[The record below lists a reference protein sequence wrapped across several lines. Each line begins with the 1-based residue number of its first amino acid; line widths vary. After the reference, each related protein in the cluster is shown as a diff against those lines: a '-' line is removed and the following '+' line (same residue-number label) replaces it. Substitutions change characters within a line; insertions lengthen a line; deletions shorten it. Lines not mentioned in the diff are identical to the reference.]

1 MLLLFALRVFCFL
14 SVSLLSLSRLLL
26 LNLNLEKRNSNLQ
39 EARRRAPA
47 DEPKITIDDLR
58 NGSYGKRVE
67 GKRGGGW
74 GKRKSA
80 SSLFHLCRRLFF
92 NPFALLLFLN
102 FSTMKKLLKKQDPA
116 LAGPMLLTSPRSLE
130 ACLEQGIVGFVF
142 LSFSHEGAREQ
153 RRKARRE
160 LTDFFLFPL
169 SPLPSPLSPLS
180 NNNNND
186 DDDANRTRASSTP
199 EARQRPD
206 TPPAAASGPPRQ
218 RSPPLPPR
226 PRPLPSFPL
235 LRRPV
240 PSPQPRRRHSSRPRS
255 PRRWRGSSAS
265 AGRPPVAPRWRRRR
279 GSARH

>member
-1 MLLLFALRVFCFL
+1 VVSLLLVLSSLLLLFALRVFCFL

-26 LNLNLEKRNSNLQ
+26 LNLEKRNSNLQ

-74 GKRKSA
+74 GKKKSA

-160 LTDFFLFPL
+160 ITDFFLFPL
-169 SPLPSPLSPLS
+169 SPLPSPLSRLS
-180 NNNNND
+180 
-186 DDDANRTRASSTP
+186 SL
-199 EARQRPD
+199 Q
-206 TPPAAASGPPRQ
+206 Q
-218 RSPPLPPR
+218 
-226 PRPLPSFPL
+226 
-235 LRRPV
+235 
-240 PSPQPRRRHSSRPRS
+240 QQQ
-255 PRRWRGSSAS
+255 
-265 AGRPPVAPRWRRRR
+265 
-279 GSARH
+279 